1 MRNLL
6 RIVSGKDSINMK
18 ISKWKKWLSYFKEVH
33 LESTSSIHNP
43 ELHVSLVEGRHQL
56 STENAIYSFDDK
68 YDNFAQAFEQVD
80 WKKFKVENVLILGLG
95 LASIPFILEKI
106 YKLKLDFTC
115 VEIDEQVIFLAEKY
129 ILKNLNSHFEIIST
143 DAGVFIDQC
152 LHQYDL
158 ICMDVFENDFVPP
171 QFETVA
177 YLNQLKTILSPGGML
192 MYNRL
197 ALTDRDKVLSQRF
210 FDNEFSSVFK
220 DGYLMDVDSNFIL
233 INDKKELLKS

>member
-1 MRNLL
+1 
-6 RIVSGKDSINMK
+6 MK

-68 YDNFAQAFEQVD
+68 YDNFAQAFERVD
-80 WKKFKVENVLILGLG
+80 WKKFNGENVLILGLG
-95 LASIPFILEKI
+95 LASIPFILEEI

-143 DAGVFIDQC
+143 DASIFIDQC
-152 LHQYDL
+152 IQQYDL
-158 ICMDVFENDFVPP
+158 ICMDIFENDFVPP
-171 QFETVA
+171 QFETTA
-177 YLNQLKTILSPGGML
+177 YLNQLKTILSPGGMI

-197 ALTDRDKVLSQRF
+197 ALSDRDKVLSQRF
-210 FDNEFSSVFK
+210 FDNEFSTVFEK
-220 DGYLMDVDSNFIL
+220 GYLMDVGSNFIL
-233 INDKKELLKS
+233 MNDKEGLLES